1 MTKGLAG
8 YFGVRAHG
16 STVPREVTA
25 GIITFLSMVYILAVQ
40 PTIMSAAN
48 MDAARVFTATAI
60 TAGAA
65 TLVMA
70 FVGRVPIA
78 LASGLGIN
86 AYIAFT
92 VCGAMGY
99 SWQLALTAVLVEG
112 LLFIVLSL
120 TGIRSWIVR
129 AIPDT
134 VKKAV
139 ALGIGMFIAVVG
151 LNNAGI
157 LSVGGGTPLAI
168 VPVTSG
174 APLVA
179 VIGLLVLIVLY
190 GLKVPG
196 SVFIA
201 IIAATIA
208 AAPLGVLEI
217 PVDFSPFGKPAA
229 PYFFEFDFS
238 RLFSVDFAIV
248 FLSLFF
254 VDFFDTVS
262 TLAGVAHQGNL
273 LDKDGNI
280 IHCREALLSDAI
292 GTVFGAFFGATTV
305 TSYIESATGVANGGR
320 TGLASVVTGVLF
332 FAALVLSPLFLLIP
346 AAATA
351 PALIFTGFLMLGA
364 VSGLNFREID
374 VGLPVFVTML
384 MIPMSYSIST
394 GLAWGFISYVLAK
407 IAVGKFKDISPATWV
422 LSLLFLVK
430 IIWIKA

>member
-1 MTKGLAG
+1 MSQGLSV
-8 YFGVRAHG
+8 YFGVQKHG
-16 STVPREVTA
+16 STVPREIVA
-25 GIITFLSMVYILAVQ
+25 GLITFLSMVYILAVQ
-40 PTIMSAAN
+40 PGIMSAAG
-48 MDAARVFTATAI
+48 MDSGRVFTATALS
-60 TAGAA
+60 AGFA

-99 SWQLALTAVLVEG
+99 SWQIALTAVLFEG
-112 LLFIVLSL
+112 ILFVLLSL
-120 TGIRSWIVR
+120 IGVRELVVR

-139 ALGIGMFIAVVG
+139 ALGIGMFIAIVG

-157 LSVGGGTPLAI
+157 LSVGGGTPIAI
-168 VPVTSG
+168 NPVTSG

-179 VIGLLVLIVLY
+179 IIGLVVLIILY
-190 GLKVPG
+190 GMKVPG

-208 AAPLGVLEI
+208 AVPLGVLEV
-217 PVDFSPFGKPAA
+217 PQNFSVFGKPAA
-229 PYFFEFDFS
+229 PYFLEFDFS
-238 RLFSVDFAIV
+238 QVMTSDFAVV

-254 VDFFDTVS
+254 IDFFDTVS
-262 TLAGVAHQGNL
+262 TLAGVAHQGKL

-280 IHCREALLSDAI
+280 INCKQALLSDAI
-292 GTVFGAFFGATTV
+292 GTVFGSFIGATTV
-305 TSYIESATGVANGGR
+305 TSYIESATGVSSGGR
-320 TGLASVVTGVLF
+320 TGLASLVTGLLF
-332 FAALVLSPLFLLIP
+332 LLALVLSPLFLLIP

-364 VSGLNFREID
+364 VSGLNLREID

-394 GLAWGFISYVLAK
+394 GLAWGFITYVLAK
-407 IAVGKFKDISPATWV
+407 VATGKFKDVTLATWLLAV
-422 LSLLFLVK
+422 LFVVK
-430 IIWIKA
+430 IVWIKA